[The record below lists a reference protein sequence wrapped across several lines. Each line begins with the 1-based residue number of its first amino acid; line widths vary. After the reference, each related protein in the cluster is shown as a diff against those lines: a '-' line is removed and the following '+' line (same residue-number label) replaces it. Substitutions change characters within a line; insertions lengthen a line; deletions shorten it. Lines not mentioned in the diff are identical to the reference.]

1 MTTTRTHA
9 QAAAFAIGAM
19 ACVLSARPSVVLAQD
34 RAEPI
39 RLDYRA
45 SSGCPDEAGFLARIR
60 ARTVQARAALPGE
73 PARTFIV
80 TLETGASPWGQVGV
94 VGADGPQHPRRVEAG
109 TCGEVADALA
119 LVVALAVDPRSLPGS
134 AEAAGG
140 DQPQTT
146 ATAAPTPAAT
156 ATAEP
161 PVPPVPPPQQAALR
175 PTRPAEAEPR
185 PPVTPVERPSP
196 TVSSGVGALSIGA
209 DVSMSTGASPNVLA
223 SVSPFVGLR
232 TRTRSVF
239 EPSARLAFFRAG
251 TPPLAAAGADAA
263 FTWTVGRVDL
273 CPFDLGRS
281 AIQVATCVRAE
292 AGELDVAASHITPAL
307 TKRRVWFAA
316 GPLVRAEWSFYRW
329 GFLDLELGAL
339 FRVTNDRF
347 YFVPDSPSSTVYQV
361 PLVGV
366 SAGTG
371 LGVRFL

>member
-1 MTTTRTHA
+1 MTMTRHHA
-9 QAAAFAIGAM
+9 AGLAVCAIAVILSGA
-19 ACVLSARPSVVLAQD
+19 SSVFAQD

-73 PARTFIV
+73 HARTFIV
-80 TLETGASPWGQVGV
+80 TLETGASPWGQVAV
-94 VGADGPQHPRRVEAG
+94 VGADGPPHPRRVEAG

-161 PVPPVPPPQQAALR
+161 PVPPPQQAALR

-209 DVSMSTGASPNVLA
+209 DVSMSTGASPHVLA